1 VIQHRIWLIREDGGL
16 KAFGAGLL
24 SSIGELD
31 HAFAADT
38 PQVPFDIRRVANTP
52 GAAYSMHDTYFI
64 LEDLEHI
71 AAILRDYAAME
82 GLPAVQI

>member
-1 VIQHRIWLIREDGGL
+1 
-16 KAFGAGLL
+16 
-24 SSIGELD
+24 
-31 HAFAADT
+31 
-38 PQVPFDIRRVANTP
+38 
-52 GAAYSMHDTYFI
+52 MHDTYFI